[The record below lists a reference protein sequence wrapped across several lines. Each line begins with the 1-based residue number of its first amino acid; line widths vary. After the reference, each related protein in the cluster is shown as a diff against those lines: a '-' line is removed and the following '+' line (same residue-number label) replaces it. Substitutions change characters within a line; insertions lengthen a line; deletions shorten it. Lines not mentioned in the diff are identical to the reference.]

1 MSPPRLRQI
10 VCTELK
16 LGTQKVQKL
25 DAPLSLEIMQV
36 VHALF
41 LPFSKFKSRLHSES
55 QTTLFLEGLPVDVML
70 SSRWIWLRGWSCIP
84 LSSQIKVPRESRLH
98 CAPPETLKEA
108 RPAHLD
114 PQTPSP

>member
-1 MSPPRLRQI
+1 MFATKSLYRPQ
-10 VCTELK
+10 VGDTV
-16 LGTQKVQKL
+16 VQKL
-25 DAPLSLEIMQV
+25 DAPLSLEIMQH
-36 VHALF
+36 VHVLF

-70 SSRWIWLRGWSCIP
+70 SSRWIWLRVWSCIP

-108 RPAHLD
+108 LPVHLD
-114 PQTPSP
+114 LLAPSP